1 MDFMCEPKWKIAIVG
16 FMFLFGIV
24 IGCVFVTP
32 LGDKYGRRP
41 LYLSGLILNLA
52 IVIALIF
59 TKT

>member
-1 MDFMCEPKWKIAIVG
+1 MEIAIIG
-16 FMFLFGIV
+16 FMFLLGIV
-24 IGCVFVTP
+24 IGCIFVAP
-32 LGDKYGRRP
+32 LGDKYGRRS